1 MHVVFIAAILPPLFI
16 MIAWAAVMA
25 IRICFPEKRVP
36 PLQHRLWVR
45 QQHASAHEITPV
57 GAHEI
62 RENQRRLLRKMAQQA
77 VSYSNPK
84 RVVDVWAE
92 DLWNRRN

>member
-1 MHVVFIAAILPPLFI
+1 MQVVFIAAILPPLFI
-16 MIAWAAVMA
+16 MIAWAAIMA

-36 PLQHRLWVR
+36 PLQHKLWVR
-45 QQHASAHEITPV
+45 QQLSASRESTLV

-62 RENQRRLLRKMAQQA
+62 RENQRRLLRKMAERA
-77 VSYSNPK
+77 VSYSSPK

-92 DLWNRRN
+92 ELWSRRN

>member
-36 PLQHRLWVR
+36 PLQHKLWIR
-45 QQHASAHEITPV
+45 QQLSSSREITPV

-62 RENQRRLLRKMAQQA
+62 RENQRRMLRKMAQQA
-77 VSYSNPK
+77 VSFSSPK
-84 RVVDVWAE
+84 RVVDVWTE
-92 DLWNRRN
+92 ELWSRRN